1 MPEAVT
7 KIHYDWMHYWQAVC
21 HFKVIQVPNTTD
33 FRVLGTD
40 GQYLM
45 YVHFVDAGR
54 QQLDYVNYFDNQGVK
69 VRREF
74 YDNRG
79 FLSRT
84 SFLVKHQEVHT
95 EVYYDLQGQV
105 KIIKQY
111 DITGPEPKL
120 RLITLKNYQQRD
132 FFLQYRTG
140 FPDILLQ

>member
-1 MPEAVT
+1 MSMRPALVRKENAL
-7 KIHYDWMHYWQAVC
+7 VC
-21 HFKVIQVPNTTD
+21 KVIQVPNTSD
-33 FRVLGTD
+33 FRVLDTD

-54 QQLDYVNYFDNQGVK
+54 QQLDYVNYFDNQSVK

-120 RLITLKNYQQRD
+120 RLITLKNYQQRMNWA
-132 FFLQYRTG
+132 
-140 FPDILLQ
+140 LLMTSISVIVTDKRRRP